1 MNREGSL
8 YIMRKKIG
16 FISDTHGGIGET
28 LRALEVLKDCETIYH
43 LGDVLYHGPRN
54 ALPGDYNPKDLAA
67 YLKERDNII
76 YVRGNCDSDVDQMV
90 TDKDLTNKMRVLDI
104 NGLKTML
111 IHGYEETEFA
121 RLEYAKDS
129 GIKMIVTGHTHI
141 KVLDVKDGIILL
153 NPGSTTIP
161 KDGIASVAMMDDKT
175 IKLINIYTEEVLK
188 EIKY

>member
-1 MNREGSL
+1 
-8 YIMRKKIG
+8 MRKTIG
-16 FISDTHGGIGET
+16 FISDTHGGIDET
-28 LRALEVLKDCETIYH
+28 LRALDVLKDCDTIYH

-54 ALPGDYNPKDLAA
+54 ALPNDYNPKDLAS

-90 TDKDLTNKMRVLDI
+90 IEKDLTQKARVVDI
-104 NGLKTML
+104 NGLKTLL

-121 RLEYAKDS
+121 RINYAKES

-141 KVLDVKDGIILL
+141 KVLDEKDGIILV

-161 KDGIASVAMMDDKT
+161 KDGKASVAKMDDEK
-175 IKLINIYTEEVLK
+175 IMLLDIYTGEILK

>member
-1 MNREGSL
+1 
-8 YIMRKKIG
+8 MRKTIG
-16 FISDTHGGIGET
+16 FISDTHGGIDET

-141 KVLDVKDGIILL
+141 KVLDIKEGIILL

-188 EIKY
+188 EIEY

>member
-1 MNREGSL
+1 
-8 YIMRKKIG
+8 MRKTIG
-16 FISDTHGGIGET
+16 FISDTHGGIDET
-28 LRALEVLKDCETIYH
+28 LRALDVLKDCDIIYH

-54 ALPGDYNPKDLAA
+54 ALPNDYNPKDLAS

-90 TDKDLTNKMRVLDI
+90 IEKDLTQKARVVDI
-104 NGLKTML
+104 NGLKTLL

-121 RLEYAKDS
+121 RIQYSKDS

-141 KVLDVKDGIILL
+141 KVLDEKDGIILL

-161 KDGIASVAMMDDKT
+161 KDGKASVAKMDDEK
-175 IKLINIYTEEVLK
+175 IMLLDIYTGEILK
-188 EIKY
+188 DIKY